1 MSRIFT
7 IDEEIWDYLPDTVSE
22 FSDIDSTF
30 NDISTGSN
38 KAPLTT
44 HSAPSSTDALDI
56 KDQLHAAKKVKLYK
70 PKRKYTKTSWKYVVA
85 SCQRFLH
92 DGFTGNMANHLRG
105 KHSIYE
111 GINKQPDKSIQLT
124 VPQVMEKA
132 KVKPHKESRNQEI
145 RQAIAEWITIDN
157 LPINV
162 IQGKGYRKMMTT
174 LDPAFPI
181 PSNKRIKKEINTG
194 YTNAIEEL
202 KILLGN
208 TCESASLTTDLWTAK
223 SKHGYIGVA
232 EFGLEGKITCVVT
245 DNRSN
250 MVNAINQWD
259 GVECLPCAAH
269 TLQLSIN
276 HAFQKTNI
284 YIKRIK
290 RLVHFFTSSPKQSER
305 LDNAQKE
312 CQRHKNTSLQDI
324 SDNSSDDSD
333 DDDGTNEQVLNIS
346 TNLQEPI
353 LRNIADIK
361 TRWNS
366 KYHSWNCLLKLRKAI
381 EWLGAT
387 LPLSDNYDDRCNNQ
401 EYG

>member
-1 MSRIFT
+1 
-7 IDEEIWDYLPDTVSE
+7 
-22 FSDIDSTF
+22 
-30 NDISTGSN
+30 
-38 KAPLTT
+38 
-44 HSAPSSTDALDI
+44 
-56 KDQLHAAKKVKLYK
+56 
-70 PKRKYTKTSWKYVVA
+70 
-85 SCQRFLH
+85 
-92 DGFTGNMANHLRG
+92 
-105 KHSIYE
+105 
-111 GINKQPDKSIQLT
+111 
-124 VPQVMEKA
+124 MEKA
-132 KVKPHKESRNQEI
+132 KVKPHKELRNQEI

-245 DNRSN
+245 DNGSN

-259 GVECLPCAAH
+259 GVEHLPCAAH

-276 HAFQKTNI
+276 CAFQKTNI
-284 YIKRIK
+284 YIK
-290 RLVHFFTSSPKQSER
+290 
-305 LDNAQKE
+305 
-312 CQRHKNTSLQDI
+312 HKNTSLQDI

-353 LRNIADIK
+353 LQNIADIK

-366 KYHSWNCLLKLRKAI
+366 KYHSWNRLLKLRKAI
-381 EWLGAT
+381 EWLSAT
-387 LPLSDNYDDRCNNQ
+387 LPLSDNYDDRADGRRLKKRLLLPHEWNLLKQIVDLLEPFKDTTTYFSGTSYATLSIIYPLIQVLKFKYTENAPIKNKWYDEVNDDDLELEQ
-401 EYG
+401 DAPNFQHEESDEESDLSDSDEEDNPELDTPEQSTTHHHQTRSKAAAASTIQLHLF